1 MNMSLILEMLLFLI
15 RVHSCLKSF
24 IFNPKYTSVRFSF
37 LSFSSVCQSLILSL
51 SRNYLYSVN
60 VNIFVGKLIL
70 YMIKLENVSK
80 GYSEGKVLHT
90 ILSGVDLNINKGEII
105 IIYGKSGSGKSTL
118 LNLLAGID
126 LPDEGNIFFGDIN
139 ITALNEKQ
147 RTLFRR
153 KSIGFIFQ
161 FFNLIPTLTVSENL
175 KLPLELNS
183 LSFNIADKM
192 IDEVGLLDRKNAY
205 PDVLSGGEQQRV
217 AIARALIHNPDFI
230 LADEPTGNLDFDT
243 SKQIIDFIDRI
254 VKQQGKTMIMA
265 THSREVIGL
274 ADRVLTLKDGKFIEM
289 N

>member
-1 MNMSLILEMLLFLI
+1 
-15 RVHSCLKSF
+15 
-24 IFNPKYTSVRFSF
+24 
-37 LSFSSVCQSLILSL
+37 
-51 SRNYLYSVN
+51 
-60 VNIFVGKLIL
+60 
-70 YMIKLENVSK
+70 MIKLENVSK

-90 ILSGVDLNINKGEII
+90 ILSGVNLNIKKGEIVI
-105 IIYGKSGSGKSTL
+105 LYGKSGSGKSTL

-126 LPDEGNIFFGDIN
+126 LPDEGSIFFEDVN
-139 ITALNEKQ
+139 ITALSEKE

-153 KSIGFIFQ
+153 KRIGFIFQ

-183 LSFNIADKM
+183 MPFKKADEM
-192 IDEVGLLDRKNAY
+192 LGEVGLLDRINAY

-217 AIARALIHNPDFI
+217 AISRALIHNPDFI

-243 SKQIIDFIDRI
+243 SKQIIDLIDRI

-265 THSREVIGL
+265 THSKDVMGL

>member
-1 MNMSLILEMLLFLI
+1 
-15 RVHSCLKSF
+15 
-24 IFNPKYTSVRFSF
+24 
-37 LSFSSVCQSLILSL
+37 
-51 SRNYLYSVN
+51 
-60 VNIFVGKLIL
+60 
-70 YMIKLENVSK
+70 MIKLENVSK

-90 ILSGVDLNINKGEII
+90 ILSGVNLNINKGEIVI
-105 IIYGKSGSGKSTL
+105 LYGKSGSGKSTL

-126 LPDEGNIFFGDIN
+126 LPDKGNIFFENVN
-139 ITALNEKQ
+139 ITALSEKE

-153 KSIGFIFQ
+153 KRIGFIFQ

-183 LSFNIADKM
+183 MPFKKADEMLS
-192 IDEVGLLDRKNAY
+192 EVGLLDRIYAY

-243 SKQIIDFIDRI
+243 SKQIIDLIDRI

-265 THSREVIGL
+265 THSKDVMGL